1 MFGNRVTLFKLLGFE
16 VRLDSSWIILAVLIT
31 WSLAKGVFPAYFE
44 DMPTANYWA
53 MGAAGALG
61 LFLSIIFHE
70 LSHSLVARRFG
81 IPMRGITLFIFGG
94 VAEMSEEP
102 PSAKA
107 EFLTAIIG
115 PVSSV
120 LIAAVFYGIL
130 QVGESFGWPMAVNG
144 VLFYLVWVNFILA
157 LFNLLPAFPLDG
169 GRVLRSALWSWKK
182 DLRWATMISSRIGSG
197 FGVLFIAW
205 GLWEIIRGNFIGG
218 LWQSMI
224 GLFLRGAAQSSYRLV
239 VTRDVLSGLKVGRF
253 MATDPVS
260 VPPGITLQDFV
271 EDYLYRYHHQIYP
284 VVKDGELTGCITVR
298 KLKDVARDEWSHRLV
313 GDMAASCEEAM
324 VVGPDMDATE
334 ALGIM
339 NRTGNSRLMVVEN
352 GRLVGIVTLKDLSE
366 ILALRLE
373 MEGPRRSV

>member
-16 VRLDSSWIILAVLIT
+16 VKIDSSWIILAILIT

-44 DMPTANYWA
+44 DMPASNYWA
-53 MGAAGALG
+53 MGVAGALG
-61 LFLSIIFHE
+61 LFFSIIFHE

-81 IPMRGITLFIFGG
+81 IPMKGITLFIFGG

-102 PSAKA
+102 PSARA

-130 QVGESFGWPMAVNG
+130 QIGEALGWPPAVNG

-169 GRVLRSALWSWKK
+169 GRVLRSILWSWKK
-182 DLRWATMISSRIGSG
+182 NLPWATMVSSQVGSA

-205 GLWEIIRGNFIGG
+205 GLWEIIQGNFIGG

-224 GLFLRGAAQSSYRLV
+224 GLFLRGAAKSSYQQM
-239 VTRDVLSGLKVGRF
+239 VTRDLLSGLTVSRF
-253 MATDPVS
+253 MNPDPVI
-260 VPPGITLQDFV
+260 VPPDISLKRFV
-271 EDYLYRYHHQIYP
+271 DEYLYRTHHRIYP
-284 VVKDGELTGCITVR
+284 VVKDGELFGCVTVK
-298 KLKDVARDEWSHRLV
+298 KLKNIPREEWAQRHVAEI
-313 GDMAASCEEAM
+313 AAGCEEAAAIS
-324 VVGPDMDATE
+324 PDSQAMA
-334 ALGIM
+334 ALDSM
-339 NRTGNSRLMVVEN
+339 NRTGSSRLMVVEK

-366 ILALRLE
+366 VLALRMELE
-373 MEGPRRSV
+373 ASRR

>member
-1 MFGNRVTLFKLLGFE
+1 MFGNRITLFKLLGFE
-16 VRLDSSWIILAVLIT
+16 VRLDSSWIILAILIT

-44 DMPTANYWA
+44 DMPAANYWA

-120 LIAAVFYGIL
+120 IIAAVFYGIL
-130 QVGESFGWPMAVNG
+130 QVAESSGWPMAVDG
-144 VLFYLVWVNFILA
+144 VLFYLVWVNLILA

-182 DLRWATMISSRIGSG
+182 DLRWATMISSRIGSA

-205 GLWEIIRGNFIGG
+205 GLWEIIQGNFIGG
-218 LWQSMI
+218 LWQAMI
-224 GLFLRGAAQSSYRLV
+224 GLFLRGAAKSSYQQI
-239 VTRDVLSGLKVGRF
+239 VTRDLLSGLTVGRF
-253 MATDPVS
+253 MTPNPVT

-271 EDYLYRYHHQIYP
+271 ENYLYRYHHQIYP
-284 VVKDGELTGCITVR
+284 VVKDGELVGCVTAR
-298 KLKDVARDEWSHRLV
+298 RLKDVPRDEWSHRLV
-313 GDMAASCEEAM
+313 RDVAASCEEAT
-324 VVGPDMDATE
+324 VVGPDMDAMD

-352 GRLVGIVTLKDLSE
+352 GRLVGIVTLKDLME
-366 ILALRLE
+366 VLALRLE
-373 MEGPRRSV
+373 MEGRK

>member
-1 MFGNRVTLFKLLGFE
+1 MFGNRITLFKLLGFE
-16 VRLDSSWIILAVLIT
+16 VRLDSSWIILAILIT

-44 DMPTANYWA
+44 DMPAANYWA

-107 EFLTAIIG
+107 EFLTAIVG

-130 QVGESFGWPMAVNG
+130 QVGESSGWPMAVNG

-182 DLRWATMISSRIGSG
+182 DLRWATMISSRIGSA

-205 GLWEIIRGNFIGG
+205 GLWEIIQGNFIGG
-218 LWQSMI
+218 LWQAMI
-224 GLFLRGAAQSSYRLV
+224 GLFLRGAAKSSYQQI
-239 VTRDVLSGLKVGRF
+239 VTRDLLSGLTVGRF
-253 MATDPVS
+253 MTPNPLTVT
-260 VPPGITLQDFV
+260 PGITLQDFV
-271 EDYLYRYHHQIYP
+271 ENYLYRYHHQIYP
-284 VVKDGELTGCITVR
+284 VVKDGELVGCVTAR
-298 KLKDVARDEWSHRLV
+298 RLKDVPRDEWAHRLV
-313 GDMAASCEEAM
+313 RDVAANCEEAT
-324 VVGPDMDATE
+324 VVGPDMDAMV

-339 NRTGNSRLMVVEN
+339 NRTGNSRLMVVQN
-352 GRLVGIVTLKDLSE
+352 DRLVGIVTLKDLME
-366 ILALRLE
+366 VLALRME
-373 MEGPRRSV
+373 MEGQKQ